1 MAYYLTKTGFT
12 IIPRLSHDDFSIF
25 VKHAIIYQSI
35 GMVTIGLGLVYSYL
49 RDISIIKPILY
60 LQAIIMSSSNFNE
73 YHKGDLTNFQGLN
86 MLSTLMS
93 AIIALTNT
101 YLANIVIVSEKAKM
115 LMTCLV
121 FGSEFSIIVFTNF

>member
-1 MAYYLTKTGFT
+1 
-12 IIPRLSHDDFSIF
+12 
-25 VKHAIIYQSI
+25 
-35 GMVTIGLGLVYSYL
+35 
-49 RDISIIKPILY
+49 
-60 LQAIIMSSSNFNE
+60 
-73 YHKGDLTNFQGLN
+73 

-101 YLANIVIVSEKAKM
+101 YLANIVIVSGKAKM